1 MTGLDTNVLVRYIV
15 RDDPGQTERVDT
27 LLQKFTPDTSGFI
40 SLVALAELSWVLRSY
55 YHMPKAELVVCLK
68 RLSNSRNLIL
78 ENDAAVRLA
87 ISKFVGASCDFA
99 DCLIEIS
106 GFLSGCSRTVTFDTN
121 AAKST
126 GMVLL

>member
-1 MTGLDTNVLVRYIV
+1 MTGFDTNVLVRYIV
-15 RDDPGQTERVDT
+15 RDDLTQTERVDS
-27 LLQKFTPDTSGFI
+27 LLQEFSPEMPGFI
-40 SLVALAELSWVLRSY
+40 SLVALAELTWVLRSY
-55 YHMPKAELVVCLK
+55 YRMPKAELAVCLE

-78 ENDAAVRLA
+78 ESDAAVRLA
-87 ISKFVGASCDFA
+87 ISKFVGARCDFA

-106 GFLSGCSRTVTFDTN
+106 GFLSGCTRTVTFDTN